1 MSSSLHDDLGLHQF
15 SKMVAELSD
24 GRHAA
29 IEIDDAGHVTIIAV
43 WEVGPNNPGAHPQ
56 PTYPQKLIMEQ
67 QQPAAPPEPTPLGER
82 DSEPAKL
89 PPKTQE
95 MLDGAMKR
103 AAEAEAQRGK
113 DNKGKRQREA
123 VQATPPPPQSPI
135 PQFTIYDL
143 NATQIIQ
150 SAGISD
156 SLMRQVMGIAPGML
170 GGAGD
175 GQTEATPVGDK
186 RHIPRDPVFL
196 AKLESVMN
204 DNQFDRRLKGR
215 TRGKLDMTRLYKAAT
230 GSESVFTQKSMRKN
244 KKYNIAILVDESS
257 SMGGGSEV
265 AGFNKSHPGY
275 NYRPSAQEL
284 AATTSQFLAQHLDK
298 IPGVDLMIIG
308 YSAGKTI
315 HKKFGQ
321 HTELDEI
328 KMQIMNTQHSGTE
341 DVPALELAYESLKKQ
356 DKGQNIV
363 LYITDGQPNS
373 VDRSMLVLRKYEDV
387 ALTIGIGINARVD
400 YMKHNFTIQDAH
412 DLQPQII
419 KLLERE
425 MTRG

>member
-1 MSSSLHDDLGLHQF
+1 
-15 SKMVAELSD
+15 
-24 GRHAA
+24 
-29 IEIDDAGHVTIIAV
+29 
-43 WEVGPNNPGAHPQ
+43 
-56 PTYPQKLIMEQ
+56 
-67 QQPAAPPEPTPLGER
+67 
-82 DSEPAKL
+82 
-89 PPKTQE
+89 
-95 MLDGAMKR
+95 
-103 AAEAEAQRGK
+103 
-113 DNKGKRQREA
+113 
-123 VQATPPPPQSPI
+123 
-135 PQFTIYDL
+135 
-143 NATQIIQ
+143 
-150 SAGISD
+150 
-156 SLMRQVMGIAPGML
+156 
-170 GGAGD
+170 
-175 GQTEATPVGDK
+175 
-186 RHIPRDPVFL
+186 
-196 AKLESVMN
+196 
-204 DNQFDRRLKGR
+204 
-215 TRGKLDMTRLYKAAT
+215 
-230 GSESVFTQKSMRKN
+230 MRKN